1 MRNRLAMLIV
11 LALALALAL
20 PLAARGEGADVLVE
34 TFIQRTGIQADAA
47 LREKIGTF
55 LREKYITP
63 QVLDMI
69 DDALLQSYARHLS
82 EGLPIDYAA
91 LLDDPSQPMPEGA
104 KVLQLAVLLPQ
115 GATMESLLADF
126 ERGLVYYDENWPV
139 PQDVCRAQYAGT
151 LSDAAAAALLIFCRL
166 PVSVSGSTL
175 ATWLRSCSSRCL
187 DSSSCLPSSLTC
199 ASSCCARTVCSCAE
213 LSSRRRFSVSAR
225 NWSRRWM
232 M

>member
-11 LALALALAL
+11 LALALAL

-104 KVLQLAVLLPQ
+104 KVLRLAVLLPQ

-139 PQDVCRAQYAGT
+139 PQDVCRAQYAGA
-151 LSDAAAAALLIFCRL
+151 LSDAAAAALLKRL
-166 PVSVSGSTL
+166 DGMTLEDQCGEITGVEFSAIRVAVGWEGGVTRCMAGGEGISEAFLDGVSALL
-175 ATWLRSCSSRCL
+175 ATGHAAAQGDL
-187 DSSSCLPSSLTC
+187 
-199 ASSCCARTVCSCAE
+199 
-213 LSSRRRFSVSAR
+213 
-225 NWSRRWM
+225 
-232 M
+232 